1 MERGRKYKSNERK
14 GEVKE
19 RKKEREREREG
30 ERVKLESVSRETE
43 PSTQPELKYMPS
55 NMAQPNF

>member
-19 RKKEREREREG
+19 RKKERKRERKRGRES
-30 ERVKLESVSRETE
+30 ETRVSQQGDRTKHT
-43 PSTQPELKYMPS
+43 
-55 NMAQPNF
+55 A